1 MEHTAMNH
9 TSPTHPGTKIGPK
22 YFLFN
27 LLNGVAIGIVAG
39 LIPNAILGEILKAL
53 IPFHPVFTQ
62 LLHVTTAIQ
71 FAVPCLIGAL
81 VAYRFKFTPLGIA
94 VVSAASFIGSGA
106 VVFKHNAWVI
116 TGIGDLINTMFAAA
130 IASLMILFIGER
142 FGSLNLIIL
151 PTFVAVS
158 TGFIALHT
166 LPYVKLV
173 TTAIGNMVNSF
184 TELQPI
190 PMCILISL
198 VYASIVISPISTAA
212 LSMAIG
218 IEGLA
223 AGSASI
229 GIAAVEAVLTI
240 GTLRVNRLGVPMTI
254 FLGGVKM
261 MLPNLVR
268 HPIIF
273 LPITT
278 TAAVTGFVASLIGI
292 GGTKESAGFGIIGL
306 VGPINAF
313 RFLDYGD
320 FWLKAILCAVA
331 FFIVPFITAF
341 IAHFVYSKILKIYDE
356 DIFKFID

>member
-1 MEHTAMNH
+1 MNPASQ
-9 TSPTHPGTKIGPK
+9 TKPGTKIGVK

-27 LLNGVAIGIVAG
+27 LLNGVAIAIVAG

-53 IPFHPVFTQ
+53 KPFHPVFGT
-62 LLHVTTAIQ
+62 LLHITTAIQ

-106 VVFKHNAWVI
+106 VVFKNNVWVI

-130 IASLMILFIGER
+130 IASLLILLIGER

-151 PTFVAVS
+151 PTFVAVL
-158 TGFIALHT
+158 TGFISLHT

-173 TTAIGNMVNSF
+173 TTAIGHMINSF

-198 VYASIVISPISTAA
+198 VYSAIVISPISTAA

-268 HPIIF
+268 HPIMF
-273 LPITT
+273 LPILT
-278 TAAVTGFVASLIGI
+278 TAGVSGFVASLIGV

-313 RFLDYGD
+313 RFLSGD
-320 FWLKAILCAVA
+320 NFFLKAMLSGIA
-331 FFIVPFITAF
+331 FFVVPFITAY
-341 IAHFVYSKILKIYDE
+341 IAHFIYIKVLKLYKK
-356 DIFKFID
+356 DIFKFLD

>member
-1 MEHTAMNH
+1 MEQTA
-9 TSPTHPGTKIGPK
+9 PTRPGTKIGPK

-53 IPFHPVFTQ
+53 VPFHPVFTQ

-94 VVSAASFIGSGA
+94 VVSAASFMGSGA
-106 VVFKHNAWVI
+106 VVLKGHTWII

-130 IASLMILFIGER
+130 LASLMILFIGER

-151 PTFVAVS
+151 PTFVAVL
-158 TGFIALHT
+158 TGYIALHT

-173 TTAIGNMVNSF
+173 TSAIGHMVNSF

-229 GIAAVEAVLTI
+229 GIAAVEAVLTV
-240 GTLRVNRLGVPMTI
+240 GTLGVNRLGVPMTI

-313 RFLDYGD
+313 RFLGSGN
-320 FWLKAILCAVA
+320 FMIKTVLVALA
-331 FFIVPFITAF
+331 FFVVPFITAI
-341 IAHFVYSKILKIYDE
+341 IAHFIYSKVLKLYDKE
-356 DIFKFID
+356 IFRFID